1 MKCWTE
7 TITVGPELKMKDGT
21 RKVGPE
27 LKRKPGTRKVGP
39 ELKLLDQN
47 YYWSTRTRTVGPE
60 LKTVGSEQIVNP
72 GKCFC
77 NKCPDMGPSPD
88 LLVPGTIST

>member
-39 ELKLLDQN
+39 ELLLEHQN
-47 YYWSTRTRTVGPE
+47 
-60 LKTVGSEQIVNP
+60 
-72 GKCFC
+72 
-77 NKCPDMGPSPD
+77 
-88 LLVPGTIST
+88 